1 MPRRFL
7 LIIPSILLFVA
18 ACGPATP
25 AATRVPTDTIRLRP
39 TNTPPPTATTYV
51 SPTAE
56 SGLEGIRPG
65 EPLPSHVGEFFSS
78 SGSCA
83 LCHQKQSDDSGA
95 DVSIDAAWRS
105 SMMANAARDPYWQ
118 ASVRAEIE
126 ALPELAELI
135 QNRCSRC
142 HMPMAQFT
150 AEKDGA
156 PGIVFGPEGFL
167 DPDHD
172 LNLLA
177 SDGVSCALCH
187 QIRSDNLGTDAS
199 YSGGFLIDTELNP
212 PDRVIFGPFQV
223 EQRQAEIMSASSG
236 YRPEQSPHIAESTLC
251 ATCHTLYTPY
261 VDAFGEVAGEFP
273 EQTVYFEY
281 YYSSFRNRTTCQG
294 CHMPDAEGG
303 VRIAATSE
311 TLRSPFA
318 QHTFVGGNAYM
329 LKMLDAFGDELGVT
343 ASSEHFGTT
352 IERTVDQLQ
361 NETAELELQNAQR
374 LGQRVS
380 AEAAITTLAGHKF
393 PTGFPSRRAWLHIT
407 LTDGT
412 GEVVFESGAVNP
424 DGSIHGND
432 NDVDPSRF
440 EQHYQAIVQPDQV
453 QIYEAILRDTENHV
467 TTDLLRAAGYLK
479 DNRLLPEGFEKAAL
493 YEDFAVRG
501 GARDDVDFDGG
512 GDRLLIAIN
521 TGEASGP
528 FTLTVELLYQ
538 SIGFRWIENL
548 KAYGDLEEVA
558 RFLRYTQELP
568 NLPVVVASASVT
580 LE

>member
-1 MPRRFL
+1 MRRLTLIFIFTLAGFL
-7 LIIPSILLFVA
+7 A
-18 ACGPATP
+18 GCGQATP
-25 AATRVPTDTIRLRP
+25 AATRIPTDTVRLRP
-39 TNTPPPTATTYV
+39 TNTPPPTATVYIT
-51 SPTAE
+51 PTSE
-56 SGLEGIRPG
+56 SALEGLRQG
-65 EPLPSHVGEFFSS
+65 VPLPSHVGEFFSS

-83 LCHQKQSDDSGA
+83 LCHQKQTDDTGA
-95 DVSIDAAWRS
+95 DVSIDAAWRG

-135 QNRCSRC
+135 QDRCTRC

-150 AEKDGA
+150 AEQAGA
-156 PGIVFGPEGFL
+156 PGIAFEPDGFL
-167 DPDHD
+167 NPDHE
-172 LNLLA
+172 LSTLA
-177 SDGVSCALCH
+177 ADGVSCSVCH
-187 QIRSDNLGTDAS
+187 QIRAGNLGTDTS
-199 YSGGFLIDTELNP
+199 YSGGFQIDTELNP
-212 PDRVIFGPFQV
+212 PDRVIFGPFQI
-223 EQRQAEIMSASSG
+223 EQDQAAIMSSSSG
-236 YRPEQSPHIAESTLC
+236 FRPEQSAHIGESTLC

-261 VDAFGEVAGEFP
+261 VDAFGQIAGEFP

-303 VRIAATSE
+303 VQIASTSE

-329 LKMLDAFGDELGVT
+329 LKMLDMFGDELGVT
-343 ASSEHFGTT
+343 ASSEHFGQT

-361 NETAELELQNAQR
+361 SDTATLELDNAR
-374 LGQRVS
+374 RVGQRVS
-380 AEAAITTLAGHKF
+380 AETVITTLAGHKF
-393 PTGFPSRRAWLHIT
+393 PTGFPSRRTWLHIT
-407 LTDGT
+407 LADGT
-412 GEVVFESGAVNP
+412 GNLIFESGGVNP
-424 DGSIHGND
+424 DGSIAGND
-432 NDVDPSRF
+432 NDDDPARF

-512 GDRLLIAIN
+512 GDRLLVALDV
-521 TGEASGP
+521 GSASGP
-528 FTLTVELLYQ
+528 FALTVELLYQ
-538 SIGFRWIENL
+538 SIGFRWMENL
-548 KAYGDLEEVA
+548 RAYGDLDEVA
-558 RFLRYTQELP
+558 RFLRYTQDVP